1 MYAWIWRTLPFGFWG
16 KLLGALLLAA
26 GFGLL
31 FWYVIFPAIDP
42 LLPFNDVQVTPPSTG
57 G

>member
-1 MYAWIWRTLPFGFWG
+1 MYAWIWRALPFGRWG
-16 KLLGALLLAA
+16 KVFGAALLIA

-42 LLPFNDVQVTPPSTG
+42 LLPFNDVQVTPGTTP
-57 G
+57 

>member
-1 MYAWIWRTLPFGFWG
+1 MYAWIWRSLPFGIWG
-16 KLLGALLLAA
+16 KLLGVTLLIA

-31 FWYVIFPAIDP
+31 FWYVIFPAVDP